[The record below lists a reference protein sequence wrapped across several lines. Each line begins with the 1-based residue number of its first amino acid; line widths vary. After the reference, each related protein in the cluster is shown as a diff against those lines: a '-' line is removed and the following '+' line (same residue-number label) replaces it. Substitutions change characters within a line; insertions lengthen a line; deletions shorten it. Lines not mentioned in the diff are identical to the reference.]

1 MVISNWVERKLEER
15 RVKREEALIEMGRRE
30 GIAEGLKKGEE
41 KGLEEGLEEGFMKG
55 RAYERKLISEER
67 NGANGGVAPSDE
79 KD

>member
-15 RVKREEALIEMGRRE
+15 RVKREETLIEMGRRE
-30 GIAEGLKKGEE
+30 GIAEGLKKGEN
-41 KGLEEGLEEGFMKG
+41 KGLEEGFLKG
-55 RAYERKLISEER
+55 RAYERKLIIEER